1 MKKYLVVNIE
11 DANDFYVVD
20 DLNAL
25 IVEMYECELEN
36 NTFSV
41 VEEWFKETHKVFV
54 SDSVIEELSN

>member
-54 SDSVIEELSN
+54 SNSVIEELSN

>member
-41 VEEWFKETHKVFV
+41 VEEWFKETHKVFF